1 MEYAWKYGMRGKPH
15 QRTSSVVG
23 GWKERCVRPTTRRSL
38 PSFFCSRKRIDD
50 ATAEIRCDPRQRHA
64 VLVNTQKP
72 HYWGLHTQ
80 HLDRGPEREMV
91 HCFRAS
97 STGALVQKIRTF
109 GGNCHPT
116 IPPATLRPLTCEPSH
131 SLGPRV
137 IHAIR
142 AVSSPPRVSKP
153 TCVTR
158 AFWKDLQ
165 RAKRLTDKRPH
176 LYLGLPVMQQVESAS
191 KKCPHPPPPF
201 PFWYI

>member
-1 MEYAWKYGMRGKPH
+1 VEYAWKHG
-15 QRTSSVVG
+15 SSVVG
-23 GWKERCVRPTTRRSL
+23 GWKERCVRPTTRRSVAFVFAL
-38 PSFFCSRKRIDD
+38 ARKRIDD
-50 ATAEIRCDPRQRHA
+50 ATAEIRCEPRQRHA

-72 HYWGLHTQ
+72 HYWGRPCT
-80 HLDRGPEREMV
+80 EREMV

-116 IPPATLRPLTCEPSH
+116 MPRAVRPLTCEPNH

>member
-1 MEYAWKYGMRGKPH
+1 MTPRLRFAANHANATRCWSIRRNLTTGAYRHRAQHTERG
-15 QRTSSVVG
+15 T
-23 GWKERCVRPTTRRSL
+23 
-38 PSFFCSRKRIDD
+38 D
-50 ATAEIRCDPRQRHA
+50 
-64 VLVNTQKP
+64 
-72 HYWGLHTQ
+72 
-80 HLDRGPEREMV
+80 REMV

-116 IPPATLRPLTCEPSH
+116 MHRATLRPLTCEPSH

-153 TCVTR
+153 NCVTR

-165 RAKRLTDKRPH
+165 RVKRFTDKRPH
-176 LYLGLPVMQQVESAS
+176 LYQGLPVMQQVESAS

>member
-1 MEYAWKYGMRGKPH
+1 MTPRLRFAANHANASTPRDVGQYAE
-15 QRTSSVVG
+15 TSLLG
-23 GWKERCVRPTTRRSL
+23 PTHTAPRPCT
-38 PSFFCSRKRIDD
+38 
-50 ATAEIRCDPRQRHA
+50 
-64 VLVNTQKP
+64 
-72 HYWGLHTQ
+72 
-80 HLDRGPEREMV
+80 EREMV